1 MKELKFNGSSCLHC
15 GAFLTGRLDR
25 KFCSLI
31 CKNAWHNARAKEKQ
45 LVFNLVDFIYHRNRD
60 VLKTFYH
67 YSQGIRYYPIDR
79 LLSRGFDLEYYHRII
94 MSQRGEGENQ
104 YIVYDF
110 AYAYDFSKG
119 IKIYYRGA
127 IGKEYTRNSR

>member
-1 MKELKFNGSSCLHC
+1 MKELEFNGCTCLQC
-15 GAFLTGRLDR
+15 GVLLTGRLDR
-25 KFCSLI
+25 KFCSLR
-31 CKNAWHNARAKEKQ
+31 CKNAWHNATTKEKQ
-45 LVFNLVDFIYHRNRD
+45 LIFNPVDFIYHRNRE

-94 MSQRGEGENQ
+94 LSQRGEGENH

-110 AYAYDFSKG
+110 AYAYDYSRG
-119 IKIYYRGA
+119 IKIFRRGL
-127 IGKEYTRNSR
+127 IGKEYAKRS